1 MEITRRRSE
10 RAKVKKATYTP
21 GKLVTKARNKIPPEV
36 KDNWVDYNLN
46 RKKAVNKKLE
56 AAERDFTV
64 KTEIKP
70 VNLVLI
76 FSAAAYVEFKIIT
89 KTVINNSD
97 LSIDTTDTR
106 DKTGAVVSE
115 SLAVRKGNTQIFVLN
130 FYNTSSKVLLN
141 GNQLYIIDFITS
153 SLSDILGIL
162 DRNEQFKE
170 INNQIRD
177 YCKTYLDSTCTNEIN
192 QEGQNEKQTY
202 KPMCSGISQSTDR
215 TQDNDTLVNTQSPKQ
230 MQPINSKTT
239 HNTIR
244 IPSIESNQSKE
255 KTIFQEMQDTDIQ
268 YRNDNIQNVD
278 YLCQKCGKNCD

>member
-1 MEITRRRSE
+1 M
-10 RAKVKKATYTP
+10 
-21 GKLVTKARNKIPPEV
+21 
-36 KDNWVDYNLN
+36 
-46 RKKAVNKKLE
+46 
-56 AAERDFTV
+56 
-64 KTEIKP
+64 
-70 VNLVLI
+70 
-76 FSAAAYVEFKIIT
+76 
-89 KTVINNSD
+89 
-97 LSIDTTDTR
+97 
-106 DKTGAVVSE
+106 
-115 SLAVRKGNTQIFVLN
+115 
-130 FYNTSSKVLLN
+130 LLN

-202 KPMCSGISQSTDR
+202 KSMCSGISQSTDR

-255 KTIFQEMQDTDIQ
+255 KTIFQEMQDTDI
-268 YRNDNIQNVD
+268 
-278 YLCQKCGKNCD
+278 